1 MKAVSNLKCLLCT
14 FSMVYIALFLF
25 QGLGKVAFVMLSTP
39 FGFDSSHYERSF
51 SSFPFPLPIYY
62 LTSFLIL
69 LIACT
74 FWARNKK
81 VSFFQFVG
89 DLGFSKVSIWLSLL
103 VTLLP
108 AILMIVLVMFFS
120 IFIDSLEVGL
130 NIDSATFFNNIN
142 LKSFQGVLMLFSMVV
157 FVPIV
162 EEYIFRG
169 WLYNAVSN
177 VVETDIIKFFLLSA
191 FFAFLHSST
200 IQSSLMYIS
209 IFFLSLLLCFIRW
222 KLNNLT
228 YCAIA
233 HASWNLLFLFLV
245 DIS

>member
-1 MKAVSNLKCLLCT
+1 MKAVSNLKCLLCA
-14 FSMVYIALFLF
+14 FSMAYIALFLF
-25 QGLGKVAFVMLSTP
+25 LGIGKVAFVMLFTP
-39 FGFDSSHYERSF
+39 FGFDQSHYERSF
-51 SSFPFPLPIYY
+51 SSFTLPLPIYY
-62 LTSFLIL
+62 FTSFLIL

-74 FWARNKK
+74 FWARHKK
-81 VSFFQFVG
+81 VSFFEFVG

-108 AILMIVLVMFFS
+108 VILMIVLVMFFS

-130 NIDSATFFNNIN
+130 NIDSATFFNNID

-191 FFAFLHSST
+191 FFAFLHGST
-200 IQSSLMYIS
+200 IPSSLMYIS
-209 IFFLSLLLCFIRW
+209 IFSLSLLLCFIRW